1 MIPLWL
7 AYDTVS
13 ANPSFSISLFIFVFT
28 GAKSLDWE
36 ELCKKRMYS
45 HISHQGPNQVIAS
58 NDLLK
63 CVGFFSSSSNLIVYY
78 DSPKLTFLPN
88 LSSLVSLWYSKKRF
102 VDDDEC
108 FPSLETRDSVH
119 NQIKVWTRLPFISIF
134 TVSSVLNRWE
144 IFSRLAH

>member
-7 AYDTVS
+7 GYDTVW
-13 ANPSFSISLFIFVFT
+13 ANPSFSIALFIFVVT

-36 ELCKKRMYS
+36 ELFQKRMYS
-45 HISHQGPNQVIAS
+45 HISHQGPDQVIAS

-63 CVGFFSSSSNLIVYY
+63 CVFFLFFFVLAASVTLLLIMTVCVQLWN
-78 DSPKLTFLPN
+78 PKLCIQFSFIAVL
-88 LSSLVSLWYSKKRF
+88 KKRF

-134 TVSSVLNRWE
+134 TVSNV
-144 IFSRLAH
+144 FK